1 MKHWKLAGST
11 AALALFSGAAAAQ
24 VTPEEVWQNWQDMS
38 ASYGQTLTS
47 DSAARDGDAL
57 VVTNLAMA
65 SSQDG
70 TTIKSVIPE
79 VRFTDTGDGT
89 VEITMTDSYAMTIDT
104 AAGVGTTASSAEI
117 TIAQPGMS
125 VIASGTPEAT
135 DYAFTAPDVK
145 IVLTKVDGAD
155 AVAAGADVSA
165 ILANVTGHYLVEEVE
180 GGRALESEFAAD
192 NFALS
197 VKAKNPE
204 DGSDIVLT
212 ASVAALAGEAAGNFV
227 GMENNDL
234 SAALDAGFTTDFDF
248 TCGPVS
254 YDLAVTEATGPTNI
268 AGGSQGGSLQVAID
282 AARLLL
288 ATTGKG
294 VQMSLSGPEM
304 PLPQVSLSYAESAF
318 TFLIPITASEELQ
331 DFTLLTKIVDL
342 AVPENMWGLI
352 DPAGQLP
359 HDPAT
364 VIIDTKGKVKLTTDI
379 MDEAAMAALGEVPP
393 GEIHALDITEI
404 KASVAGAELTG
415 AGAFTFDNSD
425 TMTYGGAPAP
435 TGKIDLKLTGGNT
448 LLDKLVAMGL
458 LTEDDAMR
466 ARMMASMF
474 ANQGAGADDL
484 TSSLEFKDKHFYA
497 NGQQIQ

>member
-57 VVTNLAMA
+57 VVTNLAME

-89 VEITMTDSYAMTIDT
+89 VEITMTDSYAMTVDT
-104 AAGVGTTASSAEI
+104 AAAESAPASSAEI

-145 IVLTKVDGAD
+145 ITLTKVDGAD

-165 ILANVTGHYLVEEVE
+165 LLVNVSGHYLVEGVE
-180 GGRALESEFAAD
+180 GGEALDSEFAAD
-192 NFALS
+192 SLAIN
-197 VKAKNPE
+197 VKAKNPD
-204 DGSDIVLT
+204 DGSDVVMT
-212 ASVAALAGEAAGNFV
+212 ASVTAPAGKATGNFV
-227 GMENNDL
+227 GLENEEL
-234 SAALDAGFTTDFDF
+234 AAALDAGFATEVSLSY
-248 TCGPVS
+248 GAVS
-254 YDLAVTEATGPTNI
+254 YDLSVTEATGPTQI
-268 AGGSQGGSLQVAID
+268 KGSSQGGSLEMALD
-282 AARLLL
+282 TARLLL
-288 ATTGKG
+288 ATSGKG
-294 VQMSLSGPEM
+294 VQIAMSGPEI

-318 TFLIPITASEELQ
+318 TFLIPVVASEDLQ
-331 DFTLLTKIVDL
+331 DFTMLAKIVDL
-342 AVPENMWGLI
+342 SVPEDLWGMV
-352 DPAGQLP
+352 DPVGQLP

-425 TMTYGGAPAP
+425 TVTYGGAPAP

-458 LTEDDAMR
+458 LTEDDAMG
-466 ARMMASMF
+466 ARMMVSMF